1 MVYHSGTANLLFAQD
16 MTPQEER
23 NIWNGRI
30 AVGIALLLLVLTLF
44 PEAKA
49 SGDKITQ
56 DVDQNVSVQQAS
68 DALAMNE
75 NAQNA
80 NNQNKTDNFAL
91 GLNHSLG
98 SAQIGDYLTTKQKG
112 NPLWSQQGT
121 KLNKFQAAIWADGEG
136 LHTEAARLRCNI
148 NAIREM
154 YTTLEECMEKWTVP
168 RGTSDESL
176 KEMAENFNRQL
187 QIKEEENERVRADLT
202 GQIAD
207 LASALEKI
215 EKRAQRPQAKPQ
227 TIIKQET
234 FLNDKK
240 REALAAIR
248 GDR

>member
-1 MVYHSGTANLLFAQD
+1 MKQRTYEGLKFLLDVILVAVFVIWLGLMIRPAQ
-16 MTPQEER
+16 
-23 NIWNGRI
+23 
-30 AVGIALLLLVLTLF
+30 
-44 PEAKA
+44 A
-49 SGDKITQ
+49 SGDKIIQET
-56 DVDQNVSVQQAS
+56 DVSQSVNVSNMS

-75 NAQNA
+75 NAQNV
-80 NNQNKTDNFAL
+80 QNKTDNFAV
-91 GLNHSLG
+91 GLSHSLG

-121 KLNKFQAAIWADGEG
+121 KLNKFQAAIWADSVG
-136 LHTEAARLRCNI
+136 LNAEAARLRCNI

-176 KEMAENFNRQL
+176 KKMAENFNHQL

-215 EKRAQRPQAKPQ
+215 EKRAQQPQAKPQ
-227 TIIKQET
+227 TIIQQEQ
-234 FLNDKK
+234 FINDKK
-240 REALAAIR
+240 REALLAIR
-248 GDR
+248 GDE